1 MSTPRGKSFV
11 AIIDAK
17 DLRRAS
23 IVSLLE
29 PWAHAQNLRLASFT
43 PDQAVESLCADTKL
57 RMLIVSMGG
66 ESVAEKLPKLKGLH
80 ALASGVPLVIISDCD
95 ESSEVAAAFDAN
107 AQGFLTSGI
116 PSALAFQALT
126 FILNGG
132 SYYPP
137 SAMHHL
143 QATRSEEADKP
154 QGNPSDESGSGHDG
168 NGSNGK
174 GGSLARARNGQD
186 FQLQNLT
193 ARQREV
199 LEHLRLGASNKLI
212 ARRLGTTEGTV
223 KVHIRQM
230 MRKCRAANRTQLA
243 LGAPFSPENISTIK
257 NLLPGTRSI
266 SKAAVPSF
274 HVTSPLPPVSP
285 NSLINPPPRGR
296 PRAFGNN

>member
-1 MSTPRGKSFV
+1 MSTGRGKFFV
-11 AIIDAK
+11 AVIDAK

-29 PWAHAQNLRLASFT
+29 PWADAQNLRLASFT
-43 PDQAVESLCADTKL
+43 PDQAVESLSADKKL
-57 RMLIVSMGG
+57 RMLIVNTGG
-66 ESVAEKLPKLKGLH
+66 ESVAENLSKLKGLH
-80 ALASGVPLVIISDCD
+80 ALASSAPLVIISDCD
-95 ESSEVAAAFDAN
+95 DSTEVAAAFDAN

-137 SAMHHL
+137 SAMHQL
-143 QATRSEEADKP
+143 QAVRSDEPDKP
-154 QGNPSDESGSGHDG
+154 RGSSSNESDSGKDPSETNG
-168 NGSNGK
+168 NGS
-174 GGSLARARNGQD
+174 GSACKRNGLD
-186 FQLQNLT
+186 LVLQNLT

-230 MRKCRAANRTQLA
+230 MRKCHAANRTQLA
-243 LGAPFSPENISTIK
+243 IGGFFSADNISTIR
-257 NLLPGTRSI
+257 NLLPATRST
-266 SKAAVPSF
+266 SKTGGSF
-274 HVTSPLPPVSP
+274 F
-285 NSLINPPPRGR
+285 
-296 PRAFGNN
+296 RAG